1 MIRSDPR
8 AFRPILLVHRL
19 REALREAVST
29 AGSGVR
35 QPEFRISR
43 RIRRAA
49 VEGVLAVCQ
58 VRRVDECRKR
68 GQGRAIVERVVQALQ
83 AVRAYFV
90 ERRHQR
96 VAGKPRR
103 TVPEPAALADDLD
116 LIRRGRGRVA
126 VRYLRVARDLCR
138 RAVAPVDDAVIRR
151 RPVAENDFLG

>member
-1 MIRSDPR
+1 MICTYSR

-68 GQGRAIVERVVQALQ
+68 RQGRAVVERVIQALQ
-83 AVRAYFV
+83 AGRAYFV

-96 VAGKPRR
+96 IAGEPRR
-103 TVPEPAALADDLD
+103 TVPEPAALARNAY
-116 LIRRGRGRVA
+116 LIDRR
-126 VRYLRVARDLCR
+126 
-138 RAVAPVDDAVIRR
+138 
-151 RPVAENDFLG
+151 

>member
-43 RIRRAA
+43 PVRRAA
-49 VEGVLAVCQ
+49 VEGVLAVRQ

-68 GQGRAIVERVVQALQ
+68 RQGRAVVERVEQALQ
-83 AVRAYFV
+83 AVRVYFV

-96 VAGKPRR
+96 VARQPRR
-103 TVPEPAALADDLD
+103 AVPETAALADDLD
-116 LIRRGRGRVA
+116 LIRRGRGRVG
-126 VRYLRVARDLCR
+126 VRYLRVARDLRR
-138 RAVAPVDDAVIRR
+138 RAITPVNDAVIRR
-151 RPVAENDFLG
+151 RPIPEDDLFC